1 MIARKGGYVGVY
13 IFICRPREYFKGGF
27 GRISLPM
34 ISVCRITYIMEGNL
48 TVLFLLSY

>member
-13 IFICRPREYFKGGF
+13 IFICRPPIIFKGGF
-27 GRISLPM
+27 GRFLPPM
-34 ISVCRITYIMEGNL
+34 ISTCRITYIMEGNL